1 MTVDSQCFSFEKEG
15 FIGRRRHYA
24 HTHCAVQIEAFK
36 DNKTMCSVCG
46 EPCAAGDLGVHLGNA
61 ALNNS
66 LHGCCL
72 LFLLESFQEFLRES
86 RRAHMAEEDMAGGNE
101 EARAA
106 RKAAKKAA
114 KKAMREAE
122 ETEEKVS
129 SPHLPPETPPL

>member
-1 MTVDSQCFSFEKEG
+1 MLGQGPMSSARLTGALRGCVVGCYSRVSERDSHSSCHRVGGSHLQLGQS
-15 FIGRRRHYA
+15 A
-24 HTHCAVQIEAFK
+24 TMPVAVTH
-36 DNKTMCSVCG
+36 D
-46 EPCAAGDLGVHLGNA
+46 
-61 ALNNS
+61 
-66 LHGCCL
+66 
-72 LFLLESFQEFLRES
+72 
-86 RRAHMAEEDMAGGNE
+86 GGNEE